1 MTRHVLE
8 IDDLSI
14 DELSTV
20 LDLSERSQW
29 SQPLAGRGVA
39 LVFEKPSA
47 RTRNATEMAVMQ
59 LGGHPLTM
67 RGDEVGFDVRES
79 VEDVARTLSC
89 YHVAIAARVFDHDV
103 VQRLAAAATVPVI
116 NLLSD
121 RAHPMQALADLLTMR
136 QEFGPLEGRTLAYV
150 GDANNVC
157 RSLVLGATMLGMKVR
172 VASPEGYGLTD
183 VDIDHLRLVGT
194 EPALTT
200 RPVEAVGGADVV
212 YTDVWVSMGQ
222 ESERDA
228 RLRRF
233 EGFGVDDALMSHA
246 ANNAIFLHCLP
257 AKRGYEVTDDV
268 VDGPQSRVWPQAA
281 NRMHTARGL
290 LLWLFQH
297 AGAA

>member
-1 MTRHVLE
+1 VIRHVLE
-8 IDDLSI
+8 VDDLSI
-14 DELSTV
+14 DELGTV
-20 LDLSERSQW
+20 LDLSE
-29 SQPLAGRGVA
+29 QPAWAAALTGRGVA

-47 RTRNATEMAVMQ
+47 RTRNATEMAVVQ

-67 RGDEVGFDVRES
+67 RGDEIGFDVRES

-89 YHVAIAARVFDHDV
+89 YHAAIAARVFDHRV
-103 VQRLAAAATVPVI
+103 VQRLAGAASVPVV

-172 VASPEGYGLTD
+172 LASPDGYGMSAAD
-183 VDIDHLRLVGT
+183 VEHLRRVGN

-200 RPVEAVGGADVV
+200 RPIEAVAGADVV

-222 ESERDA
+222 EEERDK

-233 EGFGVDDALMSHA
+233 EGFGVDEALMGHA
-246 ANNAIFLHCLP
+246 ATNAIFLHCLP
-257 AKRGYEVTDDV
+257 AKRGYEVSDDV
-268 VDGPQSRVWPQAA
+268 VDGHQSRVWAQAA

-290 LLWLFQH
+290 LLWLFGG
-297 AGAA
+297 GAS